1 MPRRKLNGLWIILE
15 GEEDDVPNLT
25 QEEDW
30 GDNVPDLEQEDT
42 FNNVI
47 KEGNSPNVFLC
58 DQCEFATSKECY
70 LHLHKKQKIHSAG
83 NFVCD
88 ICGTMFIAL
97 RDLETHQEK
106 LHQVYRM

>member
-58 DQCEFATSKECY
+58 DQCEFATSKEYY
-70 LHLHKKQKIHSAG
+70 LHFCIRSRRST
-83 NFVCD
+83 V
-88 ICGTMFIAL
+88 
-97 RDLETHQEK
+97 LETLFVTFVVRCS
-106 LHQVYRM
+106 LH